1 MSFRR
6 IKHFVVSATAVAA
19 LAVPVSAFG
28 QTSGRTSQDAYN
40 PPAGQIQEE
49 VAQQGGGGGP
59 DGGGP
64 GGGDSAPQAAGGG
77 ALPFTGMDLVLLLG
91 GGGLL
96 LSAGLGM
103 RRLARRPDPA

>member
-6 IKHFVVSATAVAA
+6 IQQFVVAVLALAAVAA
-19 LAVPVSAFG
+19 PASAFG
-28 QTSGRTSQDAYN
+28 QSAAQDGYN
-40 PPAGQIQEE
+40 PPAGQIQNE
-49 VAQQGGGGGP
+49 VAQEGGGAPGGGGP
-59 DGGGP
+59 AGGGP
-64 GGGDSAPQAAGGG
+64 GGGQQPTGGG

-103 RRLARRPDPA
+103 RRLARGPDPA

>member
-1 MSFRR
+1 MSSRR
-6 IKHFVVSATAVAA
+6 IKHLVVAAIAAGA
-19 LAVPVSAFG
+19 LAVPASASA
-28 QTSGRTSQDAYN
+28 QSAAQDGYN

-49 VAQQGGGGGP
+49 VAQQGGGPG
-59 DGGGP
+59 GGGP
-64 GGGDSAPQAAGGG
+64 GGGGPGEGAQEAGGG

>member
-6 IKHFVVSATAVAA
+6 IKHFVVAAIAVGA
-19 LAVPVSAFG
+19 LAPAAAFG
-28 QTSGRTSQDAYN
+28 QSAAQDGYN
-40 PPAGQIQEE
+40 PPAGQIQDE
-49 VAQQGGGGGP
+49 VAQQGGGPGGGAP
-59 DGGGP
+59 GGGGP
-64 GGGDSAPQAAGGG
+64 GGGDNAAGGG

-103 RRLARRPDPA
+103 RRLARRPDLA

>member
-6 IKHFVVSATAVAA
+6 IKHSVVAA
-19 LAVPVSAFG
+19 IVVGALAPAAAFG
-28 QTSGRTSQDAYN
+28 QTSQEAYN

-49 VAQQGGGGGP
+49 VAQQGGGPGVGGP
-59 DGGGP
+59 GGGGP
-64 GGGDSAPQAAGGG
+64 GGGDTQPAGGG

-96 LSAGLGM
+96 LSAGFGM
-103 RRLARRPDPA
+103 RRLARGPDPA